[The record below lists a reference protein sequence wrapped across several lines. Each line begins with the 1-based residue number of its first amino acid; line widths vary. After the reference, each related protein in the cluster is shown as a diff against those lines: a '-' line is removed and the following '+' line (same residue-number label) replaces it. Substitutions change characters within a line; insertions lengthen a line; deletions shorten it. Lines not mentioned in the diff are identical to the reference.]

1 MMYWAAPDTAGASM
15 PGVASSTVTALP
27 GFPTR
32 DEARERYAE
41 RSGRDLSNLD
51 FYIVLGHFKLAV
63 ILNTMPPVSL
73 PGAAWGPGLE
83 VMGKQVLV
91 LPRRGLAIADRSS
104 MAALRG

>member
-1 MMYWAAPDTAGASM
+1 M
-15 PGVASSTVTALP
+15 PGVASTAVTGLP

-63 ILNTMPPVSL
+63 ILENMHARFLSGGTV
-73 PGAAWGPGLE
+73 GTGFE
-83 VMGKQVLV
+83 VIGQQVLV
-91 LPRRGLAIADRSS
+91 LSRRGLAIADSSS